1 MKLGIFGRKGEEKV
15 KESLSVEEIC
25 SFWEVSPKDVKFN
38 GVSSLEEAGAK
49 LLMLGVI
56 PEGLYLKKMEE
67 LSGLPSTQLAE
78 KEVRE
83 APVLEIPVSKMR
95 ARRFFPFRE
104 LEDEL
109 WVAVADPRDLYVAEF
124 LRRHTGKRV
133 RLFVSTEARIE
144 EAIKRVYGQEEQPD
158 AGTADIDEENIEAL
172 LDLASEAPVI
182 KLVNNI
188 ISRAV
193 EEHASD
199 IHIEPMEDEV
209 RVRYRVDGVLS
220 TVDTIPKR
228 LLPAVVSRVKIM
240 ARLDITERRLPQDGR
255 IKTKVGG
262 RDVDI
267 RVATLP
273 TIYGEQVVMR
283 ILDQSSVDWSIDKL
297 GLEEDVKRKFLR
309 IISSSH
315 GMILVT
321 GPTGSGKT
329 TTLYSVL
336 KILNREQVKIITI
349 EDPVEYVIPGVMQ
362 IQVNPQIGLTFA
374 SGLRSIVRQDPDIVM
389 VGEIRDAETADIAI
403 HAALT
408 GHLVLSTL
416 HTNDA
421 ASAATR
427 LIDMGMESFLVASSV
442 IGVMAQRL
450 VRVIC
455 PYCKREVD
463 VPEEVR
469 EQFGLDGPVYRG
481 EGCEHCKG
489 TGFVGR
495 TGIYE
500 LLVVDDEIRS
510 LITKKVDSETIK
522 RAAVAKGMRTLLE
535 DGLLKVRKGITTL
548 EEVLRVSYAG
558 T

>member
-15 KESLSVEEIC
+15 EESLSVEEIC

-95 ARRFFPFRE
+95 ARRFFPFKE

-158 AGTADIDEENIEAL
+158 AGAVDVDEENIEAL